1 MQYYRYVANIIMI
14 LSGNGIIIRT
24 ETLLHLYDTK
34 KLPYRRASNARV
46 PSELLL
52 QTLPTRNF
60 LSMYETN
67 TFLKNVIYGE

>member
-1 MQYYRYVANIIMI
+1 MI
-14 LSGNGIIIRT
+14 LSGNGIILRT

-34 KLPYRRASNARV
+34 KLPHRRASNARF

-60 LSMYETN
+60 
-67 TFLKNVIYGE
+67 